1 MVIKL
6 PILSDI
12 FAKRLKQ
19 LREGA
24 GLSKV
29 DLAEKL
35 GVSDNQIRRW
45 ESGTARPRPEKE
57 DLLAEIFQINPIDL
71 YIPKGAAEKPEALIP
86 EIQGALNKDLS
97 SLVRRLLNEREQF
110 EKQIESLTSENKELK
125 SHLTKKDDRD

>member
-1 MVIKL
+1 M
-6 PILSDI
+6 
-12 FAKRLKQ
+12 
-19 LREGA
+19 
-24 GLSKV
+24 SKV

-71 YIPKGAAEKPEALIP
+71 YIPKGAAEKPEAIIP

-125 SHLTKKDDRD
+125 YLLTKKDIRD

>member
-1 MVIKL
+1 L
-6 PILSDI
+6 PILSDV
-12 FAKRLKQ
+12 FAKRLKE

-71 YIPKGAAEKPEALIP
+71 YLPKEAAEKSEPLIS

-97 SLVRRLLNEREQF
+97 SLVRRLLEEREQF

-125 SHLTKKDDRD
+125 SLLAKKNDRD